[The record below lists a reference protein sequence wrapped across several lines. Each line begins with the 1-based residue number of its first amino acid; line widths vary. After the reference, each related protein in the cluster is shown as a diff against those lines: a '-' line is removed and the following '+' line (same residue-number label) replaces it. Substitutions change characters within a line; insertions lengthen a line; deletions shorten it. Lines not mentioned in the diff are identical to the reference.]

1 MPFYVAPEQVMK
13 DRADYARK
21 GIAKG
26 RALVALAAADAIVV
40 CAENPSRTLHKVSEI
55 YDRIAFAGVGK
66 YSEFDQLRQ
75 AGIRHADLKG
85 YSYAREDVEARSLAN
100 VYAQHLGTT
109 FTHEMKPLEVEILVA
124 EVGETLSQDRLYHIM
139 YDGTVMD
146 ERNFSV
152 LGGDAAT
159 IAERL
164 TEAYVEDLAHLDAIK
179 IGIKALSGPDRT
191 LGVEDLEIAVL
202 DRAGERRA
210 FRRIERDE
218 LGVLL

>member
-1 MPFYVAPEQVMK
+1 
-13 DRADYARK
+13 
-21 GIAKG
+21 
-26 RALVALAAADAIVV
+26 
-40 CAENPSRTLHKVSEI
+40 
-55 YDRIAFAGVGK
+55 
-66 YSEFDQLRQ
+66 
-75 AGIRHADLKG
+75 
-85 YSYAREDVEARSLAN
+85 
-100 VYAQHLGTT
+100 
-109 FTHEMKPLEVEILVA
+109 
-124 EVGETLSQDRLYHIM
+124 
-139 YDGTVMD
+139 MD